1 PPLSHSPTLPLLQT
15 RLPGDG
21 SILHKS
27 LRYLADAGALSGR
40 TIRALHLGPYFTVV
54 ELDDASVGACL
65 SYYPA
70 GFPDFQSARKEI
82 EAAVVTDPLLLE
94 LLFGAGPP
102 DRFSSLPHEQRRL
115 LVQCLRATVVSA
127 LSAPLLRGG
136 GDAVFSVSGS

>member
-1 PPLSHSPTLPLLQT
+1 
-15 RLPGDG
+15 
-21 SILHKS
+21 
-27 LRYLADAGALSGR
+27 
-40 TIRALHLGPYFTVV
+40 
-54 ELDDASVGACL
+54 
-65 SYYPA
+65 

-136 GDAVFSVSGS
+136 GDAAFSVSGSPPPDLFAGARRAVVVGFGGYMD